1 MIKPIEN
8 ILNKQID
15 RILNLIK
22 DSGEKQVYI
31 SQLTG
36 SFKSLLLSKL
46 IEKEKQIL
54 ILLPEI
60 KLVEEVFVELSI
72 LGLSDKLISIIEFRP
87 ESLQEK
93 LTDIINRKSF
103 ILISSYKLLNY
114 EFPEKGKLEQQTTKI
129 NSDAGIKY
137 DELIEYLNLLNYQ
150 KDKFVEAPGEYSQ
163 RGSIIDFWSYS
174 ERNPVRLEFDG
185 DFLESIRYF
194 DPESQRSIETIGETT
209 LAGSLANG
217 KTNTYQGAIDIF
229 AYLDDPL
236 FFVSSFE
243 IENLY
248 DEKIDVFNPV
258 EEESPKNEPEEIET
272 VENLPVSDFPE
283 ETENV
288 MIQEEPER
296 KAEENKIDPEKLYSK
311 ENTKWI
317 IEEELS
323 VSNSRIELGLAEAP
337 TINGNYGIL
346 FNTLKQYS
354 SEGFFIIITAE
365 NELQSARLKDLLGE
379 FKDELAELLE
389 NGKVKIETL
398 AIKKGFIHKK
408 EKLLILTDYEI
419 FNKPNRTK
427 NTTSRKYK
435 N

>member
-1 MIKPIEN
+1 MPSDIKN
-8 ILNKQID
+8 IFNE
-15 RILNLIK
+15 LNLFGNLTEKISSLHANKNELHISPLYGASKAFLIK
-22 DSGEKQVYI
+22 ELIIQDSE
-31 SQLTG
+31 
-36 SFKSLLLSKL
+36 LLIFLPDTKTALELS
-46 IEKEKQIL
+46 
-54 ILLPEI
+54 
-60 KLVEEVFVELSI
+60 VELGI
-72 LGLSDKLISIIEFRP
+72 LGLERHIILIDDFKAESI
-87 ESLQEK
+87 QGK
-93 LTDIINRKSF
+93 LTDIFNRDKP
-103 ILISSYKLLNY
+103 ILISTYDLLN
-114 EFPEKGKLEQQTTKI
+114 LELPSKAEVDKTTTKI
-129 NSDAGIKY
+129 QVGGDIAY
-137 DELIEYLNLLNYQ
+137 DDLIEYLNLLEYQ
-150 KDKFVEAPGEYSQ
+150 QDKFVEAPGEFSL

-185 DFLESIRYF
+185 DFLESIRYC
-194 DPESQRSIETIGETT
+194 DPESQRSSETIGETT

-217 KTNTYQGAIDIF
+217 KKNTYQGAIDIF

-365 NELQSARLKDLLGE
+365 NELQSARLKDL
-379 FKDELAELLE
+379 
-389 NGKVKIETL
+389 
-398 AIKKGFIHKK
+398 
-408 EKLLILTDYEI
+408 
-419 FNKPNRTK
+419 
-427 NTTSRKYK
+427 
-435 N
+435 